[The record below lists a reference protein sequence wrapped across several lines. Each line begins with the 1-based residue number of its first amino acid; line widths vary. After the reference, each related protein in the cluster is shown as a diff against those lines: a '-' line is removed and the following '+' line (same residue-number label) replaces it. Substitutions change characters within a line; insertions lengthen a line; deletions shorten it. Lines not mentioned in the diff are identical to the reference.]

1 MTALPESS
9 SQEVE
14 AGGLADN
21 VAAIGPRLKP
31 ESFEVPAMSLSRKHW
46 DRLQEQIEEAKMGW
60 TELWLGTAFTFLG
73 IAASA
78 ALAFVTL
85 PASDPQLPSS
95 LHSNLLV
102 GTIGAT
108 VIFGVCIAAWL
119 CFRRDH
125 NAKLDSISKNMES
138 HEHDAK

>member
-1 MTALPESS
+1 
-9 SQEVE
+9 
-14 AGGLADN
+14 
-21 VAAIGPRLKP
+21 
-31 ESFEVPAMSLSRKHW
+31 MSLSRKHW

-60 TELWLGTAFTFLG
+60 TELWLGAAFAFLG

-85 PASDPQLPSS
+85 PASDPRLPSS
-95 LHSNLLV
+95 LHSNLLL
-102 GTIGAT
+102 GTIAAT
-108 VIFGVCIAAWL
+108 LVFGVCIAAWL

-125 NAKLDSISKNMES
+125 NAKLISISKNMES